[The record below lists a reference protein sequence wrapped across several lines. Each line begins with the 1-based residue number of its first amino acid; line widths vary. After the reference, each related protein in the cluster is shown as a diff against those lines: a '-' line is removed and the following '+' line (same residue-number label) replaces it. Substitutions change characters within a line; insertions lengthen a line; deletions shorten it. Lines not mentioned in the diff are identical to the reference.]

1 MADRDRDRGPEPDVD
16 RLPPQDLDAEQAT
29 LGAMLLG
36 GETTGRVVELLQP
49 QDFYRDAHRFICEA
63 CFHLF
68 ESREPVDLVTVA
80 GALRST
86 GKLEAV
92 GSFEYLER
100 LVRATPYS
108 ENVEKY
114 ARVVREKALLRELL
128 FASRDIAR
136 ACYDPEKSAAEA
148 LDGAGASIMQLAQRH
163 APTGF
168 KAVRDVSLE
177 VYEQAEANWRRG
189 SEFSGLATGY
199 GKLDDMLSGLQRGD
213 LLILAAR
220 PSMGKTSLAV
230 CIAMNVALARTPA
243 TVGLFS
249 LEMSTQQLV
258 SGMICT
264 QARVDLTKWRSGQ
277 LESGDWTVVA
287 EAMNELN
294 NAPIYIDDSSSL
306 SPLEMRARARRLQAE
321 RGLDLLVVD
330 YLQLMRGNTRTD
342 NRVNEIG
349 EISRSLKGLAKEL
362 DVPIIAL
369 AQLSR
374 AVEQRP
380 NKRPMLSDL
389 RESGQI
395 EADADVVMFLYRES
409 YYKQKE
415 AEKQAGEGGWQAP
428 AEPDDPSLPDRT
440 ELIIAK
446 QRNGPTGH
454 LDLGFF
460 RHHKRFVTWDDH
472 QYG

>member
-1 MADRDRDRGPEPDVD
+1 MADRDRSSEPDVD

-36 GETTGRVVELLQP
+36 GEATSRVAEFLRP
-49 QDFYRDAHRFICEA
+49 DDFYRDAHRFICEA
-63 CFHLF
+63 CFRLF
-68 ESREPVDLVTVA
+68 EAREPVDLVTVA
-80 GALRST
+80 AALRS
-86 GKLEAV
+86 GDKLETI
-92 GSFEYLER
+92 GGFEYLER

-108 ENVEKY
+108 TNVEQY
-114 ARVVREKALLRELL
+114 ARVVREKGMLRQLL
-128 FASRDIAR
+128 FCSQTIAR
-136 ACYDPEKSAAEA
+136 SCYDPESTAAEA

-177 VYEQAEANWRRG
+177 VYTQAEDNWRRG
-189 SEFSGLATGY
+189 SDITGISTGY
-199 GKLDDMLSGLQRGD
+199 AKLDNMLSGLQAGD
-213 LLILAAR
+213 LVIVAAR

-230 CIAMNVALARTPA
+230 CMGMNAALAREPA
-243 TVGLFS
+243 KVGLFS
-249 LEMSTQQLV
+249 LEMSTNQLV

-264 QARVDLTKWRSGQ
+264 HAKVDLSKWRSGQ
-277 LESGDWTVVA
+277 LETTDWDRIA
-287 EAMNELN
+287 HAMNELN
-294 NAPIYIDDSSSL
+294 SAPIFIDDSSSL
-306 SPLEMRARARRLQAE
+306 SPLEMRARARRLQSE
-321 RGLDLLVVD
+321 QGLDLLIVD

-362 DVPIIAL
+362 GVPVLAL

-380 NKRPMLSDL
+380 NKRPLLSDL

-415 AEKQAGEGGWQAP
+415 AEKQAAHGGGWG
-428 AEPDDPSLPDRT
+428 AEPEEDDPSLPDRT
-440 ELIIAK
+440 EVIIAK

-454 LDLGFF
+454 VDLGFF

>member
-1 MADRDRDRGPEPDVD
+1 MADRDPRSEADAD
-16 RLPPQDLDAEQAT
+16 RLPPQDLDAEQAA
-29 LGAMLLG
+29 LGAMLQG
-36 GETTGRVVELLQP
+36 GDATSRVAEYLQP
-49 QDFYRDAHRFICEA
+49 DDFYRDAHRFICEA
-63 CFHLF
+63 CFGLF
-68 ESREPVDLVTVA
+68 EAREPVDLVTVA
-80 GALRST
+80 SALRST
-86 GKLEAV
+86 DKLETI
-92 GSFEYLER
+92 GGFEYLDR
-100 LVRATPYS
+100 LHRSTPFS

-114 ARVVREKALLRELL
+114 ARIVREKALLRQLL
-128 FASRDIAR
+128 FASRDIAKS
-136 ACYDPEKSAAEA
+136 CYDPDTTAAHA
-148 LDGAGASIMQLAQRH
+148 LDEAGANIMRLAQRH

-168 KAVRDVSLE
+168 KAVRDVSLD
-177 VYEQAEANWRRG
+177 VYTQAEENFRRG
-189 SEFSGLATGY
+189 TAITGIATGY
-199 GKLDDMLSGLQRGD
+199 SEMDRMLAGLQRGD
-213 LLILAAR
+213 LVILAAR

-230 CIAMNVALARTPA
+230 CVGMNAALARPPS
-243 TVGLFS
+243 TVGMFS
-249 LEMSTQQLV
+249 LEMGTEQLV

-264 QARVDLTKWRSGQ
+264 HAKVDLSKWRSGQ
-277 LESGDWTVVA
+277 LEQADWLQVA
-287 EAMNELN
+287 ESIDQLN
-294 NAPIYIDDSSSL
+294 QAPIYIDDSSSL

-321 RGLDLLVVD
+321 RGLDLLIVD

-362 DVPIIAL
+362 NVPVVAL

-380 NKRPMLSDL
+380 NKRPLLSDL

-415 AEKQAGEGGWQAP
+415 AEQKAAQGGYAP
-428 AEPDDPSLPDRT
+428 EPADEDPNLPDKT
-440 ELIIAK
+440 EVIIAK

-454 LDLGFF
+454 FDLGFF